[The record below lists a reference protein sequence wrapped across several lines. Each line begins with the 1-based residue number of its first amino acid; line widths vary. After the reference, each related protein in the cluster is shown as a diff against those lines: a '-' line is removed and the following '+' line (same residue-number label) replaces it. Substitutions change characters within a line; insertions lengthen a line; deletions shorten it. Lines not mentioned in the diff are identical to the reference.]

1 MRGIGAEL
9 IGGGEST
16 VATELG
22 VASAMED
29 LGLKGLGCEGAVED
43 KAVGGSRIRT
53 RATRHTRMAGSGGD
67 VPQFVRGSPR
77 QSREETVRITGGPG
91 RGKETVQV

>member
-16 VATELG
+16 AATELG

-29 LGLKGLGCEGAVED
+29 LGLKGLGFEGAVED
-43 KAVGGSRIRT
+43 KAVAGSRIRM
-53 RATRHTRMAGSGGD
+53 RAARHARMASAWHEDGRRQWRH
-67 VPQFVRGSPR
+67 VPRRGR
-77 QSREETVRITGGPG
+77 AG
-91 RGKETVQV
+91 RRRW